1 MSSNNTGFT
10 FLSLLYSLNGDGPEL
25 PNMKTL
31 LSSLKCAPDWYKL
44 GLNLGI
50 ERSDLSIIEANHQQ
64 CEYRLQKML
73 EKWLDVCTNP
83 TWRVVVT
90 ALRNIGKNQLASE
103 IERKNC

>member
-1 MSSNNTGFT
+1 
-10 FLSLLYSLNGDGPEL
+10 
-25 PNMKTL
+25 MKTL
-31 LSSLKCAPDWYKL
+31 LNSLKCAPDWYKL

-50 ERSDLSIIEANHQQ
+50 ECRDLSIIEADHQR

-103 IERKNC
+103 IEQKNC